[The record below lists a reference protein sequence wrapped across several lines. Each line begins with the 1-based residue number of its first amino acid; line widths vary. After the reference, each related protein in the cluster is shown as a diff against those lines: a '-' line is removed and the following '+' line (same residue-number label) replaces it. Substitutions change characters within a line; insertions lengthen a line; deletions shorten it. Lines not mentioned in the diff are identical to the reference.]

1 MHVYVVLTYFVCMY
15 FYMYVCMYVC
25 LNTTKFLLAIV
36 IVMGFPA
43 DLDGNLKF
51 ENVRAIDGLIEEQRR
66 KFLKAIEVE
75 HADAVKYMDTAVY
88 LVSSVL

>member
-1 MHVYVVLTYFVCMY
+1 MLFT
-15 FYMYVCMYVC
+15 
-25 LNTTKFLLAIV
+25 
-36 IVMGFPA
+36 A

-51 ENVRAIDGLIEEQRR
+51 ENVRAIDGLIEEQRK

-75 HADAVKYMDTAVY
+75 HANAVKYMDTAVY